1 MRIEIRENPFDP
13 WQAVAD
19 YRSSHLTIGKSGAS
33 AVFVG
38 TMRDFNEGDDV
49 QAMVL
54 EHYPGMTEKQLQALV
69 DQSMSAH
76 NLDDALVIHR
86 VGELKPGEDIVL
98 VATFS
103 AHRKAAFDAC
113 REIME
118 ALKSTAPF
126 WKKEKT
132 NIGEYWVNDRKEDFL
147 MKDRWGSVDSKKN

>member
-1 MRIEIRENPFDP
+1 MAIEILEHPFDP

-19 YRSSHLTIGKSGAS
+19 YRSSHLAIGKSGAS

-86 VGELKPGEDIVL
+86 VGELKPG
-98 VATFS
+98 
-103 AHRKAAFDAC
+103 
-113 REIME
+113 
-118 ALKSTAPF
+118 
-126 WKKEKT
+126 
-132 NIGEYWVNDRKEDFL
+132 
-147 MKDRWGSVDSKKN
+147 

>member
-1 MRIEIRENPFDP
+1 MGIEILEHPFDP

-19 YRSSHLTIGKSGAS
+19 YRSNHLARSKSGAS

-54 EHYPGMTEKQLQALV
+54 EHYPGMTENQLQALV
-69 DQSMSAH
+69 SQSMSAH

-126 WKKEKT
+126 WKKE
-132 NIGEYWVNDRKEDFL
+132 ILASGERWVE
-147 MKDRWGSVDSKKN
+147 KNTAG